1 MEIQRGDAAVITG
14 AGSGLGEGLAQV
26 CHEAGMRVVV
36 ADIELEEA
44 ERVASALREAGGE
57 AIAVLTDVSDPASV
71 AALAARA
78 YDEFGEVHLL
88 CNNAGVQV
96 FKPIVDTSAD
106 DWSWVL
112 GVNVHGV
119 IHGID
124 AFVPR
129 MRQQAGGAYIVNTGS
144 ISGCGPYP
152 RPTTMA
158 AGAYI
163 TSKYAVVG
171 LSEALHDE
179 LEPEGIGVTVLCPAG
194 IRSRIFE
201 AERNRPEGLGG
212 PAPAPVDQWEG
223 MEPREIGRMLLDAV
237 REDRLFVFT
246 ETWPRRFIE
255 RRHARMMAAF
265 DLLEA

>member
-1 MEIQRGDAAVITG
+1 MEIQPGDAAVITG

-26 CHEAGMRVVV
+26 CHEAGMRVAV
-36 ADIELEEA
+36 ADIELAEA
-44 ERVASALREAGGE
+44 ERVASEIREAGGE
-57 AIAVLTDVSDPASV
+57 AIAVLTDVSDRASV
-71 AALAARA
+71 EALAARA
-78 YDEFGEVHLL
+78 YAEFGEVRLL

-96 FKPIVDTSAD
+96 FEPIVGTSAD

-129 MRQQAGGAYIVNTGS
+129 MRQQDGAAYVVNTGS

-171 LSEALHDE
+171 LTEALRDE
-179 LEPEGIGVTVLCPAG
+179 LEPDGIGVTALCPAG
-194 IRSRIFE
+194 IRSRIFD
-201 AERNRPEGLGG
+201 AARNRPEALGG
-212 PAPAPVDQWEG
+212 AAPASVDQWEG
-223 MEPREIGRMLLDAV
+223 MEPTEIGRMVLDAV
-237 REDRLFVFT
+237 REDQLYVFT
-246 ETWPRRFIE
+246 DTWPRRFIE
-255 RRHARMMAAF
+255 RRHKAMMAAF
-265 DLLEA
+265 DLLET

>member
-1 MEIQRGDAAVITG
+1 MEIQPGDAAVITG

-26 CHEAGMRVVV
+26 CHEAGMRVAV

-44 ERVASALREAGGE
+44 ERVASEIREAGGE
-57 AIAVLTDVSDPASV
+57 AIAVLTDVSDRASV
-71 AALAARA
+71 EALAARA
-78 YDEFGEVHLL
+78 YEEFGEVRLL

-96 FKPIVDTSAD
+96 FAPIVGTSAD
-106 DWSWVL
+106 DWNWVL

-129 MRQQAGGAYIVNTGS
+129 MRQQDGAAYIVNTGS

-171 LSEALHDE
+171 LTEALRDE
-179 LEPEGIGVTVLCPAG
+179 LEPDGIGVTALCPAG
-194 IRSRIFE
+194 IRSRIFD
-201 AERNRPEGLGG
+201 AARNRPDALGG
-212 PAPAPVDQWEG
+212 AAPASVDQWDG
-223 MEPREIGRMLLDAV
+223 MEPTEIGRMVLDAV
-237 REDRLFVFT
+237 REDRPFVFT
-246 ETWPRRFIE
+246 DTWPRRFIE
-255 RRHARMMAAF
+255 RRHQRMMAAF
-265 DLLEA
+265 DLLET

>member
-1 MEIQRGDAAVITG
+1 MEIQPGDAAVITG
-14 AGSGLGEGLAQV
+14 AGSGLGEGLAHV
-26 CHEAGMRVVV
+26 CQEAGMRVVV
-36 ADIELEEA
+36 ADIQLDEA

-57 AIAVLTDVSDPASV
+57 AIAVETDVSDSTSV

-78 YDEFGEVHLL
+78 YEEFGEVRLL

-96 FKPIVDTSAD
+96 FKPLVGTSAD
-106 DWSWVL
+106 DWRWVL

-129 MRQQAGGAYIVNTGS
+129 MRQQAGAAHIVNTGS

-171 LSEALHDE
+171 LSEALCDE

-194 IRSRIFE
+194 IRSRIFD
-201 AERNRPEGLGG
+201 AERNRPETLGG

-265 DLLEA
+265 DVLDA